1 MNVNDFIEDL
11 RLGGMPFA
19 DDEPDY
25 CPVHAWAPQ
34 EETYHHV
41 TCAAY
46 AQKLGL

>member
-34 EETYHHV
+34 EDTYHHV